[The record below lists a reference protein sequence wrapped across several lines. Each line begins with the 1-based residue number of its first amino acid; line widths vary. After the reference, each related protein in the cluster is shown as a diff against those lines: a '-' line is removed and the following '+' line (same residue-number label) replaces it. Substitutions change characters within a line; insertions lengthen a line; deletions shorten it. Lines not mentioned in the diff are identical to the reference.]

1 MKGWPSRRPCE
12 RPDSPKAH
20 AAYHW
25 AATLDQLPQQW
36 QLAGKNRTAKYRGTR
51 QHAAAEGN
59 AVPVR
64 EDTTVTIDDLRREG
78 FGETLLSG
86 VACVTHRHEEPYSD
100 YVVRCKNHALARQ
113 VKLADLVDTS
123 RPERCLL
130 LASKIVLGPG
140 SLI

>member
-1 MKGWPSRRPCE
+1 MRSSFGIFLIRRGTFVKSWPSRRPCE
-12 RPDSPKAH
+12 RRDSPKAH

-64 EDTTVTIDDLRREG
+64 EQ
-78 FGETLLSG
+78 
-86 VACVTHRHEEPYSD
+86 
-100 YVVRCKNHALARQ
+100 VV
-113 VKLADLVDTS
+113 TS
-123 RPERCLL
+123 RSNAPADAGRDPIRPTHVKGIVER
-130 LASKIVLGPG
+130 GT
-140 SLI
+140 

>member
-1 MKGWPSRRPCE
+1 MATLE
-12 RPDSPKAH
+12 KAICI
-20 AAYHW
+20 
-25 AATLDQLPQQW
+25 AATAHSGQLDKESAPSITHPLRVM
-36 QLAGKNRTAKYRGTR
+36 AAVEGDDAKIIAIL
-51 QHAAAEGN
+51 H
-59 AVPVR
+59 VVI